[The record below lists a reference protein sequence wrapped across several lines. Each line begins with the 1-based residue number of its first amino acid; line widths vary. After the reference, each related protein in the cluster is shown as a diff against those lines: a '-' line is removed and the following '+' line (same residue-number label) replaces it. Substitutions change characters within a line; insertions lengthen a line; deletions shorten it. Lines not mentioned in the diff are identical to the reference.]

1 MSSTKSDVTRR
12 AESDLLLWVA
22 GGGVATV
29 GVAWL
34 LISQPWSS
42 GDERT
47 VTASHDPPVSSAVLA
62 GTDGQAE
69 AVPDQATGVE
79 TTLDNPLRMAQLA
92 FDAGML
98 VEPEEYSAWTLYA
111 KVVKGEPD
119 NAAALEGLTKVAE
132 ELVSRAETAFEQG
145 RFDDARSTTSAYAPP
160 CPIMRAQKLSRRRF
174 LPDVGPARASAAEA
188 FRTRDSGAASHSR
201 RGSGY
206 RRGAGSPRRPVVDPI
221 VEAKQAI
228 RRGDEC
234 EPLVDARR
242 AERQTLRRRCSRT
255 RILITSLRRRRVRV
269 SPPSFCRAQVNR
281 SRGSTLTRP
290 ARGSTEAEALLGGS
304 ANVRNAREAWTD
316 QLIAMEAAKPV
327 PASALKVVN
336 YVAPVYPERAL
347 ERRSSKVGWTSNSSW
362 HRTAPSRNIVIAEAS
377 HENFFR
383 REAVGAVQQWRF
395 EPRMFMGR
403 ADRAALLYP
412 DTLRRVDRGAALRR
426 RGRYAAPHS
435 QLT

>member
-1 MSSTKSDVTRR
+1 MSSTKSARNDAGRQ
-12 AESDLLLWVA
+12 SDLLLWVA

-29 GVAWL
+29 SVAWL

-47 VTASHDPPVSSAVLA
+47 VTASHNPPVPVLAVL
-62 GTDGQAE
+62 DQPP
-69 AVPDQATGVE
+69 VPDQATGVE
-79 TTLDNPLRMAQLA
+79 TTLDDPLRMAQLA

-132 ELVSRAETAFEQG
+132 ELVRRAETAFEQG
-145 RFDDARSTTSAYAPP
+145 RFDDARSATNRVLEALPNHEGAKALEA
-160 CPIMRAQKLSRRRF
+160 RL

-188 FRTRDSGAASHSR
+188 FRPEIPVQQAIPVVAPVIV
-201 RGSGY
+201 
-206 RRGAGSPRRPVVDPI
+206 AVQEAPRRPVVDPI
-221 VEAKQAI
+221 VEANKQF
-228 RRGDEC
+228 DEAMSASRLLTPA
-234 EPLVDARR
+234 EQSAKHFVAVLTEANPDHELTQKARARLAAEFLSRASQSLEGLDTDA
-242 AERQTLRRRCSRT
+242 ADTW
-255 RILITSLRRRRVRV
+255 I
-269 SPPSFCRAQVNR
+269 
-281 SRGSTLTRP
+281 
-290 ARGSTEAEALLGGS
+290 TEAELLEGGS

-316 QLIAMEAAKPV
+316 QLIAMEAAKPL

-347 ERRSSKVGWTSNSSW
+347 ERRLEGWVDVEFIV
-362 HRTAPSRNIVIAEAS
+362 APDGAVRDVIIAEAS

-383 REAVGAVQQWRF
+383 REAVAAVQQWRF

-403 ADRAALLYP
+403 QIEQRSY
-412 DTLRRVDRGAALRR
+412 TRIRFVE
-426 RGRYAAPHS
+426 
-435 QLT
+435 